1 MLKPNNMKNKAH
13 IEILSQEVMSI
24 AESKVSDII
33 PFIQIV
39 SKQNN
44 LKFNRRKQFN
54 QAKAIMMRSILFN

>member
-1 MLKPNNMKNKAH
+1 MKNKAH

>member
-1 MLKPNNMKNKAH
+1 MKNKAH

-24 AESKVSDII
+24 AERKVSDII

>member
-1 MLKPNNMKNKAH
+1 MLKTNNMKNKAH

-39 SKQNN
+39 SRQNN